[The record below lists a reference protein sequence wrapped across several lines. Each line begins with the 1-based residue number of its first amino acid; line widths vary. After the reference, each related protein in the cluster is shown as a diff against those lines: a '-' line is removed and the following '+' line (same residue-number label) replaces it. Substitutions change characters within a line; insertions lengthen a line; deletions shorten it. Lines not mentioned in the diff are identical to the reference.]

1 MALNAFIKIGS
12 AEGEA
17 RQGKYGK
24 EKWIELQAW
33 EWEVA
38 AETSWTKGG
47 GASVGKPNPGTL
59 NWEHYFDRSSH
70 LLLGYICTGT
80 SFDTCTLE
88 MCKGTGAK
96 SGEPERFFA
105 IHMKDAFLTKVS
117 QNATEDGNVIQKV
130 EMVFK
135 AIEIEYRSQGLPWA
149 PTPGGLAAPVKFH
162 WDIAAGLAG
171 PSTGA

>member
-1 MALNAFIKIGS
+1 MSLNAFMKIGS

-24 EKWIELQAW
+24 QKWIELQSW
-33 EWEVA
+33 EWEVE

-47 GASVGKPNPGTL
+47 GASVGKPNPGKL
-59 NWEHYFDRSSH
+59 SWEHYFDRSSH
-70 LLLGYICTGT
+70 LLLGYICTG
-80 SFDTCTLE
+80 SAFDKCHLE

-96 SGEPERFFA
+96 AGEPEMFFS
-105 IHMKDAFLTKVS
+105 ITMEEAFITKVS

-135 AIEIEYRSQGLPWA
+135 KISIDYRAQGLPWA
-149 PTPGGLAAPVKFH
+149 ASPGALAAPVNFW
-162 WDIAAGLAG
+162 WDIPGGKAG